1 MKGLKSMKKYVLSVS
16 GMSCAMCENHINDAI
31 RRTCEIKSVK
41 SDRRKNETV
50 ILAER
55 IEPDRVVAELHKLGY
70 EANLISETAYEK
82 QSLFNL
88 FRR

>member
-1 MKGLKSMKKYVLSVS
+1 MKKYVFSVS

-31 RRTCEIKSVK
+31 HQTCEIKSVK

-55 IEPDRVVAELHKLGY
+55 IEPDRIITELHNLGY
-70 EANLISETAYEK
+70 EANLISETAYEEK
-82 QSLFNL
+82 SFFNL

>member
-1 MKGLKSMKKYVLSVS
+1 MKKYVFSVS

-55 IEPDRVVAELHKLGY
+55 IEPDRVIAELHNLGY

>member
-1 MKGLKSMKKYVLSVS
+1 MKKYVFSVS
-16 GMSCAMCENHINDAI
+16 GMSCAMCENHINEVI

-50 ILAER
+50 IIAER
-55 IEPDRVVAELHKLGY
+55 IEPDRVIAELHNLGY
-70 EANLISETAYEK
+70 EANLISETAYEEK
-82 QSLFNL
+82 SFFNL

>member
-1 MKGLKSMKKYVLSVS
+1 MKKYVLYVS

-55 IEPDRVVAELHKLGY
+55 IEPDRVIAELHKLGY
-70 EANLISETAYEK
+70 EANLISETAYEEK
-82 QSLFNL
+82 SFFNL

>member
-1 MKGLKSMKKYVLSVS
+1 MKKYVLSVS

-55 IEPDRVVAELHKLGY
+55 IEPDRVIAELHKLGY
-70 EANLISETAYEK
+70 EANPISETAYEK

>member
-1 MKGLKSMKKYVLSVS
+1 MKKYVLSVS

-55 IEPDRVVAELHKLGY
+55 IEPDRV
-70 EANLISETAYEK
+70 I
-82 QSLFNL
+82 
-88 FRR
+88 

>member
-1 MKGLKSMKKYVLSVS
+1 MKKYVLSVS

-55 IEPDRVVAELHKLGY
+55 IDPDRIITELHNLGY
-70 EANLISETAYEK
+70 EANFISETAYEEK
-82 QSLFNL
+82 SFFNL

>member
-1 MKGLKSMKKYVLSVS
+1 MKKYVLSVS

-41 SDRRKNETV
+41 SNRRKNETV

-55 IEPDRVVAELHKLGY
+55 IEPDRIITELHNLGY

>member
-1 MKGLKSMKKYVLSVS
+1 MKKYVLSVS

-50 ILAER
+50 ILAEQ
-55 IEPDRVVAELHKLGY
+55 IEPDRVIAELHKLGY
-70 EANLISETAYEK
+70 EANLISETAYEEK
-82 QSLFNL
+82 SFFNL

>member
-1 MKGLKSMKKYVLSVS
+1 MKKYVFSVS

-55 IEPDRVVAELHKLGY
+55 IEPDRVIAELHKLGY
-70 EANLISETAYEK
+70 EAKLISETDFEK
-82 QSLFNL
+82 QSWYTH
-88 FRR
+88 FRRQLE

>member
-1 MKGLKSMKKYVLSVS
+1 MKKYVFSVS

-55 IEPDRVVAELHKLGY
+55 IEPDRVIAELHKLGY

>member
-1 MKGLKSMKKYVLSVS
+1 MKKYVFSVS

-55 IEPDRVVAELHKLGY
+55 IDPDRVIAELHKLGY

>member
-1 MKGLKSMKKYVLSVS
+1 MKKYVFSVS
-16 GMSCAMCENHINDAI
+16 GMSCAMCVSHINDAI
-31 RRTCEIKSVK
+31 RRICEIKNVK

-55 IEPDRVVAELHKLGY
+55 IEPDRVIAELHNLGY
-70 EANLISETAYEK
+70 EANFISETAYEK